1 MRTTLDPPVPS
12 GSRYRTGGLFAV
24 AGMLFGGTFVAV
36 EVGLA
41 YLPPLLFLALRF
53 DIAAAVLLPY
63 VYLRTDTWRP
73 RTRRDI
79 WGIAAGTFAIGLTNT
94 LLFIGQQYITS
105 GVAAIIFSLAP
116 VLTPG
121 FALVLLSDE
130 HLSLRGFG
138 GLVLGLL
145 GVGLVIRPNLAHLF
159 AGNLTGRLIL
169 LAAAI
174 NIALGTVLIRRAD
187 PTVPSLTLVAW
198 ALPLSALL
206 IHAASL
212 ATGTSLAAGEWT
224 LTVVAAL
231 VYVGFG
237 SAAIGYVAYFELLDT
252 VGAIKANSLNYFVP
266 IVAAVAGWALLGQT
280 LTVLTL
286 VGFGVIILGFV
297 VLEYSTLVEELP
309 HSWRFSKR

>member
-1 MRTTLDPPVPS
+1 MTFGQLIPS
-12 GSRYRTGGLFAV
+12 SSRYRAGGLFAV
-24 AGMLFGGTFVAV
+24 AGVLFGGTFVAV
-36 EVGLA
+36 EVGLGH
-41 YLPPLLFLALRF
+41 LPPLLFLAFRF

-63 VYLRTDTWRP
+63 VYLRADTWRP

-79 WGIAAGTFAIGLTNT
+79 GGIAAGTLAIGLTNA
-94 LLFIGQQYITS
+94 LIFIGQQYLTS

-138 GLVLGLL
+138 GLLLGLL

-159 AGNLTGRLIL
+159 AGSLTGRVIL
-169 LAAAI
+169 LAGAI

-206 IHAASL
+206 VHVASL
-212 ATGTSLAAGEWT
+212 LAGTSLAAGEWT
-224 LTVVAAL
+224 LAVVAAL
-231 VYVGFG
+231 AYVGLG
-237 SAAIGYVAYFELLDT
+237 SAAIGYMAYFELLDT
-252 VGAIKANSLNYFVP
+252 VGAIKANSLNYLVP
-266 IVAAVAGWALLGQT
+266 IVAAVAGWMLLGQT
-280 LTVLTL
+280 LTALTL
-286 VGFGVIILGFV
+286 VGFGVIIVGFV

-309 HSWRFSKR
+309 RSWRFSER